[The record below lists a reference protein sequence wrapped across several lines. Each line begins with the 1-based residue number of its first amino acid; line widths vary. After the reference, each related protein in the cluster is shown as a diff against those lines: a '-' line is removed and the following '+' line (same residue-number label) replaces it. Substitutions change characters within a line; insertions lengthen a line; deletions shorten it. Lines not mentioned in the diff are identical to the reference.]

1 MRNLFM
7 NSKTYIWAGSVLL
20 AAAVVLCFVLMGEKD
35 TLASID
41 GEKIK
46 KQELYDKLAEQYGS
60 DMLEQMIADKI
71 VDLEAKKEKVQVKDS
86 DIQKEI
92 DRLLETYGDED
103 TLVSQLEASGSSM
116 AELKKEIAV
125 YVKTKKLLEPRIEI
139 TDEEISN
146 YFDENKESFANEE
159 QVKASHILTK
169 DKKTAEEVEKKLKAG
184 EDFAKLAKEY
194 STDTDNK
201 EKGGDL
207 GYFGKGDMT
216 EEFEKAAFN
225 LKVNEVSEP
234 VKTDYGYH
242 VIKVTD
248 IQEAKEPNLEDSK
261 EEIKDALLA
270 EKIQTEY
277 SAWLEEKKKEHDIV
291 NKLES

>member
-1 MRNLFM
+1 M